1 LIIPSYHNDII
12 YNKTKFIR
20 LQKTTS
26 VTNTISVI
34 YKTFYSSDRS
44 NGNKIA
50 VKQSSK

>member
-12 YNKTKFIR
+12 YNKIKFR